1 MVTIKDI
8 NTAIRFGNLTNDEL
22 NTIVEALKYARA
34 QMTRR
39 QARALWP
46 GDAVKFTST
55 RDGVTYQGTVEK
67 IKLKFAL
74 VKTPTARYNV
84 PLNMLEAV

>member
-46 GDAVKFTST
+46 GDTVKFTST